1 MVYNSETS
9 PTHRLEISNL
19 QTGKV
24 LKAQSLPKLRKAVV
38 GAAVSGNFY
47 VAHNEQFL
55 AVTDGEGI
63 TVYDI
68 EKDII
73 CSHLVFSEDMKLT
86 NPHAIRGNR
95 IYVPFDDGSVSV
107 WHTSTGSLIR
117 RVAGGKSTSGILRLT
132 NTGAVLVFDQK
143 IIVYK
148 DCKDNGL
155 VKLCEKSLF
164 PLRKAASRENVEHEV
179 SSNVFWAILHK
190 KA

>member
-1 MVYNSETS
+1 LVYNSETS
-9 PTHRLEISNL
+9 PAHRLEISNL

-24 LKAQSLPKLRKAVV
+24 LKAQSLPKLHKAVV

-63 TVYDI
+63 TIYDI

-73 CSHLVFSEDMKLT
+73 CSHLEFSEDMKLT
-86 NPHAIRGNR
+86 NPHAIRRNR